1 MARIILSNAQK
12 EILLSHAG
20 FIQQVKWAI
29 LNKASY
35 WAGHDGTTPP
45 GGIERWRKSKSL
57 AKQILANPSMV
68 ENQDNVRKFL
78 VYVKNTACVDNQL
91 PAFDPD
97 ETINYLLTNG
107 TDQFDVMADTWF
119 DAQIA
124 TAP

>member
-1 MARIILSNAQK
+1 MARIILSNSQK
-12 EILLSHAG
+12 ENLLAHPG
-20 FIQQVKWAI
+20 FIQQVKWGI

-78 VYVKNTACVDNQL
+78 VYVKNTACVDDQIVGFN
-91 PAFDPD
+91 PED
-97 ETINYLLTNG
+97 TINYLLTNG
-107 TDQFDVMADTWF
+107 TDQFDVMSDTWF

>member
-1 MARIILSNAQK
+1 MARIILTNAQK
-12 EILLSHAG
+12 ENLFFNPS

-57 AKQILANPSMV
+57 AKQILINPSMV
-68 ENQDNVRKFL
+68 ESQENVRKFL
-78 VYVKNTACVDNQL
+78 VYVKNTACVNDQL
-91 PAFDPD
+91 PSFDAED
-97 ETINYLLTNG
+97 TINHLLTGG
-107 TDQFDVMADTWF
+107 TDQFDVMADTWM

-124 TAP
+124 TTP

>member
-1 MARIILSNAQK
+1 MARVILTNAQR
-12 EILLSHAG
+12 ENLLTVPS

-35 WAGHDGTTPP
+35 WSGHDGTNPP
-45 GGIERWRKSKSL
+45 GGIERWRKAKSL

-78 VYVKNTACVDNQL
+78 VYVKNTLCVNDQL
-91 PAFDPD
+91 SPFDPD
-97 ETINYLLTNG
+97 ETINYLITNG

-124 TAP
+124 TIL

>member
-1 MARIILSNAQK
+1 MARITLSNAQK
-12 EILLSHAG
+12 ETLLSNAG

-35 WAGHDGTTPP
+35 WAGHAGSTPP
-45 GGIERWRKSKSL
+45 GGLERWRKSKSL
-57 AKQILANPSMV
+57 ALQILNNPSMV
-68 ENQDNVRKFL
+68 ENQDNIRKFL
-78 VYVKNTACVDNQL
+78 VYVKNTLCVDNAL
-91 PAFDPD
+91 PTFDLD
-97 ETINYLLTNG
+97 ETINYLLTGG

>member
-12 EILLSHAG
+12 ENLLSHAG

-78 VYVKNTACVDNQL
+78 VYVKNTQCVDDTIVG
-91 PAFDPD
+91 FDPD
-97 ETINYLLTNG
+97 DTINHLLTNG